1 MTVHTLSVFSSFTT
15 EFPRKKAHMATSSKV
30 QFRLES
36 LRSKA
41 LENIDSKIVDT
52 EAKLQQLTDPD
63 DLNRRIQDWRD
74 EQEKRVQYL
83 HSLLGSID
91 NYELSQFKLD
101 EIPSVN
107 RWTVDSL
114 QRDLRFLKEKRSQI
128 LAKSQSVVGDE
139 DGNVSLTKT
148 QLAEFFGL

>member
-1 MTVHTLSVFSSFTT
+1 
-15 EFPRKKAHMATSSKV
+15 MATSSKV

-36 LRSKA
+36 LRAKA
-41 LENIDSKIVDT
+41 LENIDSKIADT
-52 EAKLQQLTDPD
+52 EAKLQKLTDPD
-63 DLNRRIQDWRD
+63 DLNRRIQDWRE